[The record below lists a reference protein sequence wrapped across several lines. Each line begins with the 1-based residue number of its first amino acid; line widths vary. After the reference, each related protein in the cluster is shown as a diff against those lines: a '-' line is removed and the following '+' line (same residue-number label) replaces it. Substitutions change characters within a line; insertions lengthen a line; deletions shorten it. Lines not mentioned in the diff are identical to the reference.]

1 MQQASRHQCLIY
13 KGSPARHLPAL
24 AALMRQKLNER
35 NRCLYLDSPPM
46 IAGMRSYLA
55 AAGVDVARE
64 VGKGSL
70 VLSSDQA
77 HLENG
82 HFHADRMLEGLEVAV
97 HQALSEG
104 YEGLWATGDM
114 TWELGP
120 RKEISKLLEYE
131 WKLEDLFRRQP
142 CLSGIC
148 QYHVDTLPDEAV
160 RHGIVT
166 HQSVF
171 INQTL
176 SRHNRYYLP
185 RETRSADAPLPDFEN
200 LIQALCGQ
208 DKEYDNYNRP
218 KTGGQDLSELKR
230 KA

>member
-24 AALMRQKLNER
+24 AALIRQKLNER

-70 VLSSDQA
+70 VLSPDQGN
-77 HLENG
+77 LENG
-82 HFHADRMLEGLEVAV
+82 HFHADRMLEGLEAAV

-114 TWELGP
+114 TWEFGSK
-120 RKEISKLLEYE
+120 KEFGKLLEYE

-148 QYHVDTLPDEAV
+148 QYHVDTLPQDAV
-160 RHGIVT
+160 RDGLRS
-166 HQSVF
+166 HQTIFV
-171 INQTL
+171 NETL
-176 SRHNRYYLP
+176 SRLNPHYV
-185 RETRSADAPLPDFEN
+185 TRDAYSEN
-200 LIQALCGQ
+200 APSPNLE
-208 DKEYDNYNRP
+208 DP
-218 KTGGQDLSELKR
+218 KHFWVLEED
-230 KA
+230 

>member
-1 MQQASRHQCLIY
+1 VQQTSRHQCLIY

-24 AALMRQKLNER
+24 AALIRQKLNER

-70 VLSSDQA
+70 VLSSDQD
-77 HLENG
+77 HLEDG
-82 HFHADRMLEGLEVAV
+82 HFHADRMLEGLEAAV

-114 TWELGP
+114 TWEFGS
-120 RKEISKLLEYE
+120 KDEMSKLLEYE

-142 CLSGIC
+142 SLSGIC
-148 QYHVDTLPDEAV
+148 QYHMDTLPQDAV
-160 RHGIVT
+160 RDGLRS
-166 HQSVF
+166 HQTIF
-171 INQTL
+171 INETL
-176 SRHNRYYLP
+176 SRLNPHHV
-185 RETRSADAPLPDFEN
+185 TRDAYSANAPSPDVED
-200 LIQALCGQ
+200 LKHLCVQ
-208 DKEYDNYNRP
+208 ERTRP
-218 KTGGQDLSELKR
+218 ASVR
-230 KA
+230 RR